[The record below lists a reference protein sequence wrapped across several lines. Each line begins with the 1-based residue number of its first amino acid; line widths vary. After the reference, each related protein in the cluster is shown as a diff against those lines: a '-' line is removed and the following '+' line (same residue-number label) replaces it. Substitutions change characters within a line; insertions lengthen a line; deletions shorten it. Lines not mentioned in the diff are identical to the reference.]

1 MRDAQPTTPAA
12 PPYLAVEGVR
22 KTFGRFPALQGV
34 SLAAPRGEFVCVLGP
49 SGCGKTTL
57 LRVVAGLE
65 RPEAGR
71 VIIDGRDVSRSPVS
85 RRNVGIVFQSYA
97 LFPNLTAAQNV
108 GYGLVSLR
116 ADKKSVRERVQALL
130 RLVGLLGMEAKY
142 PGQLSGGQ
150 QQRVALARAMALSPS
165 LLLLDE
171 PLSALDAQVRL
182 TLRGEVKQ
190 LQRRL
195 GVTTL
200 MVTHDQEEALTMAD
214 RILVM
219 DHGRIVQNG
228 TPLEIYNRPATPFVA
243 AFIGSMNF
251 LRDAVKEAP
260 GLFRLGGLQ
269 LRVENGSGALGA
281 GSRVVM
287 AIRPEDVALGGEQA
301 DASNTLSVRVE
312 RLEFRGAHYR
322 ATLRLSLG
330 AEAPTLQ
337 ADLPAELIRPR
348 DIREAMDLSVHLPA
362 DRIRVYAE

>member
-1 MRDAQPTTPAA
+1 MSDAQSGTGLP
-12 PPYLAVEGVR
+12 PPYLLVEGVR
-22 KTFGRFPALQGV
+22 KTFGRFSALQDV
-34 SLAAPRGEFVCVLGP
+34 SLGAPRGEFVCVLGP

-65 RPEAGR
+65 RPDAGR
-71 VIIDGRDVSRSPVS
+71 VRIDGRDVSRLPVS

-97 LFPNLTAAQNV
+97 LFPNLTAAQNI
-108 GYGLVSLR
+108 GYGLASLR
-116 ADKKSVRERVQALL
+116 ANRTNIRERVQELF
-130 RLVGLLGMEAKY
+130 RLVGLLGMETKY

-171 PLSALDAQVRL
+171 PLSALDAQVRV

-219 DHGRIVQNG
+219 EHGRIVQNG
-228 TPLEIYNRPATPFVA
+228 SPLEIYNKPATPFVA

-260 GLFRLGGLQ
+260 GLIRLGDLQ
-269 LRVENGSGALGA
+269 LRVENGSGTLAA

-287 AIRPEDVALGGEQA
+287 AIRPEDIALDSDRA
-301 DASNTLSVRVE
+301 NASNTVSARVE
-312 RLEFRGAHYR
+312 RLEFRGPHYR
-322 ATLRLSLG
+322 ATLRLPLG
-330 AEAPTLQ
+330 VEAPTLH
-337 ADLPAELIRPR
+337 ADLPAELIRR
-348 DIREAMDLSVHLPA
+348 RGICEAMDLSVHLPA

>member
-1 MRDAQPTTPAA
+1 MSDAVQIATVG
-12 PPYLAVEGVR
+12 PPYLLVEGVQ
-22 KTFGRFPALQGV
+22 KNFGRFPALQDV
-34 SLAAPRGEFVCVLGP
+34 SLAAGRGEFVCVLGP

-71 VIIDGRDVSRSPVS
+71 VIIDGRDVSRLPVS

-97 LFPNLTAAQNV
+97 LFPNLTTAQNI
-108 GYGLVSLR
+108 GYGLTSLR
-116 ADKKSVRERVQALL
+116 TERETVRSRVGELL
-130 RLVGLLGMEAKY
+130 RLVGLLGMESKY

-171 PLSALDAQVRL
+171 PLSALDAQVRV
-182 TLRGEVKQ
+182 TLRDEVRQ

-219 DHGRIVQNG
+219 DRGRVVQNG
-228 TPLEIYNRPATPFVA
+228 TPLDIYNKPATPFVA

-251 LRDAVKEAP
+251 LRNAIKEGP
-260 GLFRLGGLQ
+260 GRFRLGDLQ
-269 LRVENGSGALGA
+269 LQVENGSAALGA

-287 AIRPEDVALGGEQA
+287 AIRPEDIAVANGHA
-301 DASNTLSVRVE
+301 DARNTLSVRVE
-312 RLEFRGAHYR
+312 SLEFRGPLYR
-322 ATLRLSLG
+322 ATLRLPMG
-330 AEAPTLQ
+330 ADAPTIQ
-337 ADLPAELIRPR
+337 ADLSADFIRR
-348 DIREAMDLSVHLPA
+348 RGIREAADLSVQLPP